1 MAVTYDFKAPSVVVI
16 GSWNAAAMSDAF
28 WVAKNFLS
36 HKGDGFFRL
45 EKMASSDVKESQF
58 MSENDIWLFDGF
70 GIGCSDTR
78 AEIFALAADNFESVH
93 ACMKNLSD
101 VFAHMPVHAMG
112 VNFKVGIPEGVCAIK
127 SLIKTDEVFDL
138 NAHIETQVRTE
149 IFQVAKD
156 DLIDDDEYGIFRT
169 DLSLSREISDDRIEI
184 RFNYHTPLNS
194 MQELC
199 VLSSKSPV
207 DHWFKHSKEVLDR
220 VYSIKDVK
228 SVYF

>member
-1 MAVTYDFKAPSVVVI
+1 MAVTYDFKTPSVVVI
-16 GSWNAAAMSDAF
+16 GSWNATAMSDAF

-45 EKMASSDVKESQF
+45 AKMASSDIKESQF
-58 MSENDIWLFDGF
+58 LSENDIWLFDGF

-78 AEIFALAADNFESVH
+78 AEIFARTADNFESVH

-101 VFAHMPVHAMG
+101 VFAHMPVHGMG
-112 VNFKVGIPEGVCAIK
+112 VNFKVSIPEGVCAIK
-127 SLIKTDEVFDL
+127 SLIKTGEVFDL
-138 NAHIETQVRTE
+138 NAHIEIQVRTE
-149 IFQVAKD
+149 VFQVAKD

-169 DLSLSREISDDRIEI
+169 NLSLSREISDELIEI
-184 RFNYHTPLNS
+184 GFNYHTPLKS

-199 VLSSKSPV
+199 VLSGKSPV
-207 DHWFKHSKEVLDR
+207 DHWFRHSKEVLDR

>member
-1 MAVTYDFKAPSVVVI
+1 MAVTYDFKTPSVVVI

-36 HKGDGFFRL
+36 HKGDGSHRF
-45 EKMASSDVKESQF
+45 EKMASSDVDESQ
-58 MSENDIWLFDGF
+58 SVSKNDIWLFDGF

-78 AEIFALAADNFESVH
+78 AAIFARTADNFESVH
-93 ACMKNLSD
+93 ACMQNFSN
-101 VFAHMPVHAMG
+101 VFAHMPVQGMG
-112 VNFKVGIPEGVCAIK
+112 VNFKVSIPEGMCAIK
-127 SLIKTDEVFDL
+127 SLIKTNEVFDL
-138 NAHIETQVRTE
+138 NAHVETQVRTE

-156 DLIDDDEYGIFRT
+156 DLIDYDEYGIFRT
-169 DLSLSREISDDRIEI
+169 DLSLSREISDDHIVI
-184 RFNYHTPLNS
+184 SFNYHTPLKS

-199 VLSSKSPV
+199 VLSGKSPV

-220 VYSIKDVK
+220 VYGINDVE